1 MSTDREIIKIGIS
14 GVIRDRMKDAEEG
27 TNIMF
32 EREQVKSIET
42 LRVLASRVSE
52 EFGIKLSVKK
62 IDGNY
67 YVIKM

>member
-1 MSTDREIIKIGIS
+1 MITDREIIKIGIS

>member
-1 MSTDREIIKIGIS
+1 MITDREIIKNGIS

>member
-1 MSTDREIIKIGIS
+1 MITDREIIKYGIS